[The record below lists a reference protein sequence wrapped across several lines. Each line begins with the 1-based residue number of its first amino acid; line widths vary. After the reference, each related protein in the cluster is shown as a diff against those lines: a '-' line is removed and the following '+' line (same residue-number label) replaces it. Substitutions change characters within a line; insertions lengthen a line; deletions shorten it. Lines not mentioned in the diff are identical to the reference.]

1 MIPRGVEHAVDGDPP
16 GSGIAI
22 EPAGAANRQ
31 EVHRL
36 FSALHQM
43 NAGLDPAFALSD
55 DWPRILDEHL
65 DHVRRHDCGA
75 TMLAWVDTRAV
86 GLLMM
91 DGHADS
97 PLFRERHWAELLALY
112 VVPEERGRGV
122 ARALLRAGLEWSRE
136 RGFDRV
142 QLYVTASNVA
152 ARRFY
157 RGAGFRQVQEIW
169 RARIDPAS
177 AIVPE
182 DPWCEAVHADGHH
195 LVTQM
200 PHAFALG
207 QPAIPATDSA
217 KEPAMDP

>member
-1 MIPRGVEHAVDGDPP
+1 MPPVFKLAAGDGRVGVRIGLAGD
-16 GSGIAI
+16 SD
-22 EPAGAANRQ
+22 RH

-36 FSALHQM
+36 FLALHEM
-43 NAGLDPAFALSD
+43 NAALDPAFALSD
-55 DWPRILDEHL
+55 EWHCILDEHL

-75 TMLAWVDTRAV
+75 TMLAWSGDRAV

-122 ARALLRAGLEWSRE
+122 AKALLRAGMEWSRE

-157 RGAGFRQVQEIW
+157 REAGFGQVQEIW

-177 AIVPE
+177 AILPE
-182 DPWCEAVHADGHH
+182 DPWCEAVHVDGHH

-200 PHAFALG
+200 PHAFAHG
-207 QPAIPATDSA
+207 QPAIPATDGA